1 MRFGAKASVFTQ
13 GALRAHVKAEAHDGL
28 NASMASAHAESEAL

>member
-1 MRFGAKASVFTQ
+1 MRFGAEAGVFAQ

-28 NASMASAHAESEAL
+28 NASMAPAHAQSEAL